1 MDALVLEAQQNK
13 RTAQAEIFERLGGKM
28 FGVCR
33 NYIKDWQ
40 QAEEVMLDG
49 FFKALTKI
57 DQLKH
62 EGAFE
67 GWLRQIMIRE
77 CLSWLR
83 RSKELTADLNIETLY
98 TLGIPAEVESVWT
111 EQTLAQWID
120 ELTPGCKVVF
130 LLYEVEGYK
139 HHEIADLLQISEGA
153 SKSQLSKA
161 RRALQTLY
169 RESKQENYAT

>member
-28 FGVCR
+28 LGVCR

-83 RSKELTADLNIETLY
+83 RSKELTADLNIETVY

-111 EQTLAQWID
+111 
-120 ELTPGCKVVF
+120 
-130 LLYEVEGYK
+130 
-139 HHEIADLLQISEGA
+139 
-153 SKSQLSKA
+153 
-161 RRALQTLY
+161 
-169 RESKQENYAT
+169 